1 MLPGVTQGAVLNDAG
16 NESPLVALAQWPAQQ
31 SVNQVLLETAR
42 QAFITDSVQSS
53 MPDEKRL
60 LLALPLQKLQGQ
72 TRMVVAVD
80 VADHVNRKAL
90 IQQLLEW
97 GQRWLKLLVA
107 EQCGGDQTSYLPV
120 LDQALQ
126 IESLQGAVTA
136 VATTV
141 AKQLD
146 CQRLTIGVLENG
158 HFALIGAS
166 YSSVLDRNSSVLSL
180 IKQAMMVAV
189 DQAASVFASR
199 DDSNIPAELA
209 TLLKQSDARSATAM
223 LLLDDRQQIFGV
235 MLIESASSHDLP
247 ESVLKPLA
255 DTVKVL
261 GPLLYLKWLQQQP
274 LWKKLWLSLDQFKQR
289 GLSRGKLIAA
299 SCCLLLLAL
308 FIVPG
313 EYRVTAKA
321 QLEGRVQQSVVAP
334 FDAYVEQSLSR
345 AGATV
350 REGELLA
357 RLDDDSLQLE
367 RQRWVNERDKFS
379 KQYRKEFAALNH
391 SETRILKA
399 QMAQADAR
407 LQLLDDKLKRVDII
421 APIDGIIISGD
432 LSRSLGAPI
441 EKGTVLFEVAP
452 LDDYRLVL
460 LIDERDI
467 PHIEVGQQGR
477 LTLTAQ
483 PGRELSFVVEEVAT
497 LFDQQ
502 DGVVRYRTEARLLD
516 APPTLRP
523 GMGGVGKVSIG
534 QRSLG
539 WIAFHDLIDW
549 LKLWLWSWSP

>member
-1 MLPGVTQGAVLNDAG
+1 LLQAWLDLICQMLPGITQGVVLSDAG
-16 NESPLVALAQWPAQQ
+16 GEQPLVTLAQWPAQQ
-31 SVNQVLLETAR
+31 SANQALLETAQQVFR
-42 QAFITDSVQSS
+42 TDAAQSNT
-53 MPDEKRL
+53 PDDKRL
-60 LLALPLQKLQGQ
+60 LLALPLQHLQGQ
-72 TRMVVAVD
+72 TRTVVAVD
-80 VADHVNRKAL
+80 VTDHVNRKAL

-97 GQRWLKLLVA
+97 GQRWLSLLLS
-107 EQCGGDQTSYLPV
+107 EQGGGQQAYYLPV
-120 LDQALQ
+120 LEQALQ

-136 VATTV
+136 VATTI
-141 AKQLD
+141 AKQLA
-146 CQRLTIGVLENG
+146 CQRLTVGVLEGG
-158 HFALIGAS
+158 HFTLVGAS
-166 YSSVLDRNSSVLSL
+166 YSSTLDRNSSLLAS

-189 DQAASVFASR
+189 DQAAPVFASVE
-199 DDSNIPAELA
+199 DSDIPAELEA
-209 TLLKQSDARSATAM
+209 LLQQSQARSVTAL
-223 LLLDDRQQIFGV
+223 LLLDSRQQVFGV
-235 MLIESASSHDLP
+235 ILIESADSHALP
-247 ESVLKPLA
+247 ESALKPLS
-255 DTVKVL
+255 DTAKVL
-261 GPLLYLKWLQQQP
+261 GPLLHLKWLQQQP
-274 LWKKLWLSLDQFKQR
+274 LGKKLWLALNQFKQQ

-299 SCCLLLLAL
+299 ACCLLLLAL
-308 FIVPG
+308 FVMPG

-350 REGELLA
+350 IKGDLLA

-367 RQRWVNERDKFS
+367 RQRWINERDKFR

-399 QMAQADAR
+399 QMAQAEAR
-407 LQLLDDKLKRVDII
+407 LQLLDDKLKRVEIV

-460 LIDERDI
+460 LVEERDI
-467 PHIEVGQQGR
+467 PHIEAGQQGR

-497 LFDQQ
+497 LFEQQ

-516 APPTLRP
+516 APLTLRP
-523 GMGGVGKVSIG
+523 GMGG
-534 QRSLG
+534 G
-539 WIAFHDLIDW
+539 WKSQYWPAQPGLDCLSRFD
-549 LKLWLWSWSP
+549 